1 MHEGVDELLAVAVVT
16 SLHEVGEL
24 VLPASGGGVQLEGP
38 QPVGDHL
45 EVLADG
51 EDLMHNVLDTDDS
64 LVAKSLL
71 NQGVVSDGDAL
82 LLDLGESTLVDELL
96 DCLQVGVTGKMS
108 KRGMKVK
115 DAVQIQKGVKGIKTN
130 P

>member
-24 VLPASGGGVQLEGP
+24 VLPSSSGGVQLEGP

-45 EVLADG
+45 EVVADG

-82 LLDLGESTLVDELL
+82 LLDLSESTLVHELL
-96 DCLQVGVTGKMS
+96 DGLQVGVTGEMS
-108 KRGMKVK
+108 E
-115 DAVQIQKGVKGIKTN
+115 
-130 P
+130 